1 MVSSRMMSK
10 IEFLA
15 LARQRKEEAQALVAD
30 LPAEETGL
38 TTQECLSMA
47 MELTQRTELALRFAV
62 FEALCERFMR

>member
-15 LARQRKEEAQALVAD
+15 RSRERKEEALALVAD

-38 TTQECLSMA
+38 TKEECLCMA
-47 MELTQRTELALRFAV
+47 MELTERTELALRFAV
-62 FEALCERFMR
+62 FEALCERFIR